1 MEGESVLGFTG
12 DGARLVTSVADGLV
26 VRAFPS
32 GFVLSRIPGLGW
44 GSSPAI
50 SPDGALI
57 VSSNHPI
64 LGTILVRSLMSGE
77 VVREHRG
84 GEPVVSTLFAAG
96 GQVLYATRRWSGTYQ
111 IYDVASGSLLN
122 PEDRVAWDQTVL
134 AAHPD
139 GKLVAV
145 GAGDRDSVAER
156 DAFTGQLRRAL
167 TTGVEGTIQQLMYRS
182 DGVLAAIVEEPTDFD
197 GDPTGSFLQPF
208 TTVVWQKNNRKG
220 ILQTHNHTY
229 GYEMK
234 WSPTGSLLAMGLPSG
249 FKEPRV
255 DVQLWDGVDKPRS
268 LPGYPDMDLAG
279 LSWSPDGALL
289 AVGYRLRYNNQGQF
303 PGRVQVY
310 DVDSGE
316 QLARLEHVVQPI
328 FAPDGAALIAQGD
341 GILDRA
347 MHVFAAK

>member
-1 MEGESVLGFTG
+1 M
-12 DGARLVTSVADGLV
+12 TSVADGLV

-122 PEDRVAWDQTVL
+122 PEDRVAWAWTVL

-139 GKLVAV
+139 GERVAV
-145 GAGDRDSVAER
+145 CAGDRDRVA
-156 DAFTGQLRRAL
+156 DLGAFTVPLRRAM
-167 TTGVEGTIQQLMYRS
+167 TNGVEVCI
-182 DGVLAAIVEEPTDFD
+182 
-197 GDPTGSFLQPF
+197 DPVKSKTL
-208 TTVVWQKNNRKG
+208 NY
-220 ILQTHNHTY
+220 L
-229 GYEMK
+229 
-234 WSPTGSLLAMGLPSG
+234 
-249 FKEPRV
+249 
-255 DVQLWDGVDKPRS
+255 
-268 LPGYPDMDLAG
+268 
-279 LSWSPDGALL
+279 
-289 AVGYRLRYNNQGQF
+289 
-303 PGRVQVY
+303 
-310 DVDSGE
+310 
-316 QLARLEHVVQPI
+316 
-328 FAPDGAALIAQGD
+328 GAAEHQYINPMTDVPLPLAISHP
-341 GILDRA
+341 L
-347 MHVFAAK
+347 VK